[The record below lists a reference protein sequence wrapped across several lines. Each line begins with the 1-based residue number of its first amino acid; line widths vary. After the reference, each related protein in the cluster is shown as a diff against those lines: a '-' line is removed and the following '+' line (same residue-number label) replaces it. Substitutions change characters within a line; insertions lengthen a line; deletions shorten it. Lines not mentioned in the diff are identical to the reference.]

1 VEGRDDAAPCTEL
14 LEFHWNFPSSFLF
27 CFEFS
32 HVFSL
37 SYPFSALG
45 LVLAIFT
52 ELFHEE
58 RKWQHDTHLLFPGRV
73 EWSWICFPF
82 FGDGAVERGGGD
94 QYLCACM
101 SWTWRQDYCYHQK
114 FYVSSR
120 CTMAPTCPQLCIT
133 VVLT

>member
-1 VEGRDDAAPCTEL
+1 MLRRVQNSS
-14 LEFHWNFPSSFLF
+14 NFPSSFLF

-45 LVLAIFT
+45 LVLTIFT

-58 RKWQHDTHLLFPGRV
+58 RKWQHDTNFLFLGRV

-82 FGDGAVERGGGD
+82 FGDDAVEREVGEINI
-94 QYLCACM
+94 CAPVCLGHGARTTATTKR
-101 SWTWRQDYCYHQK
+101 STFPH
-114 FYVSSR
+114 
-120 CTMAPTCPQLCIT
+120 A
-133 VVLT
+133 VLWHPPAHNFA